1 MRHRTA
7 EYEKVED
14 KVEILPVSA
23 ERIEN
28 RSDRVNYSSENQQSE
43 QQKTV
48 FIIEINRIKQ
58 KNTHPAD
65 YHIKHH
71 LKLFK
76 FFLIYECKCDTEN
89 RSRNAHRN
97 TGYRKSLVIGEDVK
111 YHQRYTRS
119 GYQDEDY
126 GVVNESCNLFCVP
139 GCKPMVNRRAAV
151 KNNHSRSENNRA
163 DDMAYI
169 V

>member
-14 KVEILPVSA
+14 KVEIIPVSA

-65 YHIKHH
+65 YHI
-71 LKLFK
+71 
-76 FFLIYECKCDTEN
+76 
-89 RSRNAHRN
+89 
-97 TGYRKSLVIGEDVK
+97 
-111 YHQRYTRS
+111 
-119 GYQDEDY
+119 
-126 GVVNESCNLFCVP
+126 
-139 GCKPMVNRRAAV
+139 
-151 KNNHSRSENNRA
+151 
-163 DDMAYI
+163 
-169 V
+169 